1 MVKHGEFF
9 SLYSNLELVTV
20 KTDDRVSMKQEL
32 GTVVT
37 NREDG
42 RTILHFE
49 IWKGT
54 SKLNPGKW
62 LVSTK

>member
-1 MVKHGEFF
+1 
-9 SLYSNLELVTV
+9 
-20 KTDDRVSMKQEL
+20 
-32 GTVVT
+32 VT